1 MILPAKQR
9 LGVSDQDQIRR
20 FSDSPKG
27 LARDVP
33 GGVFMN
39 CGLASRKCATVSAGL
54 RAFAFNPQPLQ
65 GAL

>member
-1 MILPAKQR
+1 MILPAKQSSACQTKIKST
-9 LGVSDQDQIRR
+9 VSRTV
-20 FSDSPKG
+20 PKG

-33 GGVFMN
+33 GGVFAN

-54 RAFAFNPQPLQ
+54 RAFAFNPHPLQ